1 MPEISEPKKN
11 EFSGDTFI
19 DNLEQQR
26 YYLGQIQKL
35 DKERRRL
42 QMQVQLLTEQ
52 RDKLQSSIDRMR
64 QPPLIT
70 AQLITSLEELVL
82 MDEIIGMARRIGR
95 GIEVNEETLV
105 KDLIIKNGPGKS
117 YFELDHT
124 LKNFRKELWFP
135 TIKDN
140 KPYEVWEADGKL
152 TMRDRAKNKIDEILA
167 SENPKELSGRIK
179 SELKDVLASL

>member
-1 MPEISEPKKN
+1 MYLPETSEPKKK

-26 YYLGQIQKL
+26 YYLGQIQKV

-70 AQLITSLEELVL
+70 AQLISSFEDGRAIVKSSTGPQFVVQTSPV
-82 MDEIIGMARRIGR
+82 IP
-95 GIEVNEETLV
+95 EETLV
-105 KDLIIKNGPGKS
+105 TGAQVALNQRTFAVVEVLPPSTDPFIRGMEVGHKATKS
-117 YFELDHT
+117 CRRVT
-124 LKNFRKELWFP
+124 SLKW
-135 TIKDN
+135 I
-140 KPYEVWEADGKL
+140 
-152 TMRDRAKNKIDEILA
+152 DRVYKVK
-167 SENPKELSGRIK
+167 
-179 SELKDVLASL
+179 

>member
-1 MPEISEPKKN
+1 MCLPEISEPKKN

-64 QPPLIT
+64 HQ
-70 AQLITSLEELVL
+70 
-82 MDEIIGMARRIGR
+82 RRR
-95 GIEVNEETLV
+95 VS
-105 KDLIIKNGPGKS
+105 P
-117 YFELDHT
+117 
-124 LKNFRKELWFP
+124 
-135 TIKDN
+135 
-140 KPYEVWEADGKL
+140 
-152 TMRDRAKNKIDEILA
+152 
-167 SENPKELSGRIK
+167 
-179 SELKDVLASL
+179 